1 MKKLFC
7 IMLALAFLA
16 LAACGVSETP
26 VGTPEAAPTATAEPP
41 VESPE
46 EPSEAPWPPS
56 EIDAAE
62 TVLELAVEWV
72 SEEDMTG
79 EELMPAYTDAVGG
92 TMGPADFDVDG
103 GDVYILNTADNSV
116 YVCSGGELARRIDL
130 DVTGLYAIRMAAE
143 DGNVYIFGVEQESRR
158 PAFAAVDAEGRA
170 QSLPFM
176 EHLSSESVAGL
187 SANGSELYVEEGG
200 RYWTFDL
207 ENPDAAPESSEAY
220 RLADGTLW
228 EPHFAGNGILTHT
241 MTLDVTHPDGRTLTI
256 PFEAACEHAGMG
268 GLRLLRCGGGQYD
281 VYVVEITQD
290 EEYWIHTAEY
300 VLRVDEKGTPLYVYT
315 DSSSAELHNTR
326 LDSGALYS
334 MGVDGSTLSIKRLPD
349 VFTTPWARYESPLA
363 GITPPS
369 PEPEPTQSAG
379 PAPAES
385 AHQA

>member
-26 VGTPEAAPTATAEPP
+26 VGTPEAAPTATAQPP
-41 VESPE
+41 EESPE

-79 EELMPAYTDAVGG
+79 EELMPAYTDAV
-92 TMGPADFDVDG
+92 
-103 GDVYILNTADNSV
+103 
-116 YVCSGGELARRIDL
+116 
-130 DVTGLYAIRMAAE
+130 
-143 DGNVYIFGVEQESRR
+143 
-158 PAFAAVDAEGRA
+158 DAEGRA

-176 EHLSSESVAGL
+176 EHLGSESVAGL

-241 MTLDVTHPDGRTLTI
+241 MTLDVTHPDGKTLSI
-256 PFEAACEHAGMG
+256 PFEASGEGRDMA
-268 GLRLLRCGGGQYD
+268 GLRLIRCGGGQYD
-281 VYVVEITQD
+281 VYAVEISQD
-290 EEYWIHTAEY
+290 EEYRIWTTEY
-300 VLRVDEKGTPLYVYT
+300 ILRVDETGAVLGVY
-315 DSSSAELHNTR
+315 SGSESADLHNTR
-326 LDSGALYS
+326 ADSGALYYMS
-334 MGVDGSTLSIKRLPD
+334 VTDNAVTVTRLPD
-349 VFTTPWARYESPLA
+349 VYTQPMQ
-363 GITPPS
+363 
-369 PEPEPTQSAG
+369 PETE
-379 PAPAES
+379 
-385 AHQA
+385 

>member
-26 VGTPEAAPTATAEPP
+26 VGTPEAAPTATAEPL

-62 TVLELAVEWV
+62 TVLELSVEWT
-72 SEEDMTG
+72 EEESLSG

-103 GDVYILNTADNSV
+103 GDIYILNTADNSV
-116 YVCSGGELARRIDL
+116 YVYSGGELARRIDL
-130 DVTGLYAIRMAAE
+130 DITGLYAIRMAAE
-143 DGNVYIFGVEQESRR
+143 GGNVYIFGIEQESRR

-176 EHLSSESVAGL
+176 ERLSSESVAGL

-200 RYWTFDL
+200 LYWTFDL

-300 VLRVDEKGTPLYVYT
+300 VLRVDEQGTPLYVYT
-315 DSSSAELHNTR
+315 GASSAGLHNTR
-326 LDSGALYS
+326 LDSGALYY
-334 MGVDGSTLSIKRLPD
+334 MGLDGSALSITRLPD
-349 VFTTPWARYESPLA
+349 VFTTPWESYESPLA

-369 PEPEPTQSAG
+369 PGA
-379 PAPAES
+379 AAN
-385 AHQA
+385 A